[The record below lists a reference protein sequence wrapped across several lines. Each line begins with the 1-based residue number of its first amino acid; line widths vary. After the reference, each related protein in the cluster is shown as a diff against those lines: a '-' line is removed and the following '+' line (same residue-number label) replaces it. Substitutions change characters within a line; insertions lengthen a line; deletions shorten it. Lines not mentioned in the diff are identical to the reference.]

1 MKTIVVATKNAGK
14 LREMMD
20 AFRDLPVTLLP
31 LSQFGDLPDAVED
44 GATFA
49 ENAAI
54 KARFYMEATGV
65 ACLADDSG
73 LEVDALAGAP
83 GVYSA
88 RFAGV
93 HGDDAANNEKLVAE
107 LTRMGCAASPAAYR
121 CALALADTDGRLL
134 TAAGVC
140 RGVVK
145 TTPRGTGGFG
155 YDPYFYFSDDKTMA
169 ELTLS
174 EKDDVSHRG
183 AALREMAQ
191 ELQAYLAGCMGEKL

>member
-1 MKTIVVATKNAGK
+1 MMKTIAVATKNAGK

-20 AFRDLPVTLLP
+20 AFRGLPVTLLP
-31 LSQFGDLPDAVED
+31 LSHFGDLPDAVED

-54 KARFYMEATGV
+54 KAKFYMKATGV

-73 LEVDALAGAP
+73 LEVEALDGAP

-93 HGDDAANNEKLVAE
+93 HGDDDANNAKLVEE
-107 LTRMGCAASPAAYR
+107 LVRLGREDSPAAYR

-134 TAAGVC
+134 TAAGAC
-140 RGVVK
+140 RGTVR

-155 YDPYFYFSDDKTMA
+155 YDPYFYLSDDKTMA

-174 EKDDVSHRG
+174 EKDAVSHRG
-183 AALREMAQ
+183 AALRVMAQ
-191 ELQAYLAGCMGEKL
+191 RLRAYLEG

>member
-107 LTRMGCAASPAAYR
+107 LTRMGCAASPAADR
-121 CALALADTDGRLL
+121 KSTRLN
-134 TAAGVC
+134 
-140 RGVVK
+140 
-145 TTPRGTGGFG
+145 
-155 YDPYFYFSDDKTMA
+155 S
-169 ELTLS
+169 
-174 EKDDVSHRG
+174 SHG
-183 AALREMAQ
+183 S
-191 ELQAYLAGCMGEKL
+191 

>member
-20 AFRDLPVTLLP
+20 AFQDLPVTLLP

-54 KARFYMEATGV
+54 KARFYMKATGV

-73 LEVDALAGAP
+73 LEVDALSGAP

-93 HGDDAANNEKLVAE
+93 HGDDAANNAKLIAE
-107 LTRMGCAASPAAYR
+107 LTRVGREDSPAAYR
-121 CALALADTDGRLL
+121 CALVLSLADGREL
-134 TAAGVC
+134 TAEGVC
-140 RGVVK
+140 RGFIRPM
-145 TTPRGTGGFG
+145 PRGTGGFG
-155 YDPYFYFSDDKTMA
+155 YDPYFYLPRGKAMA
-169 ELTLS
+169 ELTLA
-174 EKDDVSHRG
+174 EKHAVSHRG
-183 AALREMAQ
+183 AALREMK
-191 ELQAYLAGCMGEKL
+191 ELLAGIL

>member
-1 MKTIVVATKNAGK
+1 MKTIAVATKNAGK

-20 AFRDLPVTLLP
+20 AFRGLPVTLLP
-31 LSQFGDLPDAVED
+31 LFHFGDLPDAVED

-54 KARFYMEATGV
+54 KAKFYMKATGV

-73 LEVDALAGAP
+73 LEVEALDGAP

-93 HGDDAANNEKLVAE
+93 HGDDDANNAKLVAE
-107 LTRMGCAASPAAYR
+107 LVRLGREDSPAAYR
-121 CALALADTDGRLL
+121 CALALADIDGRLL
-134 TAAGVC
+134 TAAGAC
-140 RGVVK
+140 RGTVRR
-145 TTPRGTGGFG
+145 TPRGTGGFG
-155 YDPYFYFSDDKTMA
+155 YDPYFYLPDDKTMA

-174 EKDDVSHRG
+174 EKDAVSHRG
-183 AALREMAQ
+183 AALRAMAQ
-191 ELQAYLAGCMGEKL
+191 RLRAYLEG

>member
-54 KARFYMEATGV
+54 KARFYMKATGV

-73 LEVDALAGAP
+73 LEVDALSGAP

-93 HGDDAANNEKLVAE
+93 HGDDAANNAKLIAE
-107 LTRMGCAASPAAYR
+107 LTRVGREDSPAAYR
-121 CALALADTDGRLL
+121 CALALADTDGHLL
-134 TAAGVC
+134 TASGVC
-140 RGVVK
+140 FGTVRL
-145 TTPRGTGGFG
+145 TARGTGGFG

-169 ELTLS
+169 ELTPR
-174 EKDDVSHRG
+174 EKDAVSHRG

-191 ELQAYLAGCMGEKL
+191 ALRRYLWP